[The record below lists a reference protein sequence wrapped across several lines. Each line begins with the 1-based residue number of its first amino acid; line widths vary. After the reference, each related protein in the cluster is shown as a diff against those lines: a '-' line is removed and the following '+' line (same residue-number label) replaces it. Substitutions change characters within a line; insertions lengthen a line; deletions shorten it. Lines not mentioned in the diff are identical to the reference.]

1 MPILIDIF
9 TILSQGGKLAIS
21 SFPGLLIL
29 EYYYHH
35 AGAEEFYHYHH
46 AVTEA
51 FYHHHHAVAEGFHY
65 YHRAVTEGFYYHHHA
80 VAEVSIITTILAQGE
95 NWQYLYLSTP
105 WSIDTQILL
114 PPCCHRCIQSRQY
127 LQLP

>member
-29 EYYYHH
+29 EHYHHH

-46 AVTEA
+46 AVTGA

-65 YHRAVTEGFYYHHHA
+65 YHVLSQRVFI
-80 VAEVSIITTILAQGE
+80 IITM
-95 NWQYLYLSTP
+95 LSRRFL
-105 WSIDTQILL
+105 LL
-114 PPCCHRCIQSRQY
+114 PPSWRKGKTGNIFT
-127 LQLP
+127 